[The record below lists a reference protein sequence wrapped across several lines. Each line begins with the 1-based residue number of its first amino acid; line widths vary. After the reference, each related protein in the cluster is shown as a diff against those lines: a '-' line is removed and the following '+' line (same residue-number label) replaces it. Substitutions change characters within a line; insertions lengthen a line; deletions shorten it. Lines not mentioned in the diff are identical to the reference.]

1 MIKLLEK
8 IGQNPQYSLT
18 LFLRGLGL
26 FVIGLLFVA
35 LGYFY
40 HHLWQIVGIITLA
53 LACLLAAWGYL
64 GIFANRWLNILYRT
78 RPANKRSTEKTL
90 IK

>member
-1 MIKLLEK
+1 MIKLLER
-8 IGQNPQYSLT
+8 IGHNPQLSLT

-35 LGYFY
+35 LGYFH
-40 HHLWQIVGIITLA
+40 HHLWQMIGIIILT

-64 GIFANRWLNILYRT
+64 GIFSNRWLNILYRT
-78 RPANKRSTEKTL
+78 RPANKRPTK
-90 IK
+90 

>member
-1 MIKLLEK
+1 MKGLLEK
-8 IGQNPQYSLT
+8 LGQDPQYSLT

-35 LGYFY
+35 LGYFH
-40 HHLWQIVGIITLA
+40 HHLWQIIGIVILG

-64 GIFANRWLNILYRT
+64 GIFANRWLNILFRSKD
-78 RPANKRSTEKTL
+78 RSKRRN
-90 IK
+90 